1 MTQNRPP
8 PASAR
13 GDASPAGS
21 RLTQWLD
28 FAPDAIVA
36 IDDDGRIAVVNRQ
49 TERLFGYARSEL
61 IGESVELLV
70 PERFRAAH
78 AGHRGSYFADPKM
91 RPMGA
96 GLKLFGLRHD
106 GTEFPAEISLS
117 SIETDEGELAIA
129 AVRDVSDQVRAERRF
144 EQLLDAAPD
153 AFVGVDTGGRIVLVN
168 RQTENV
174 FGYPRSA
181 LLNRP
186 VEMLLP
192 ERFREAHEEQREG
205 YFADPRT
212 RPMGG
217 GLRLYGMRA
226 DGTEFPAAISLSS
239 IETEQ
244 GLVATA
250 AIRDI
255 TIDVE
260 REREAQTAREAQA
273 SRLESL
279 GQLAGGIS
287 HDFNNLLSVIINY
300 AAFVADELSPDSPIQ
315 DDVREI
321 RRAGERAAELTRQ
334 LLVFSR
340 REVVRPEALALN
352 DVVGEMERLLR
363 RTLGEHIQL
372 STSFSPDLHAIMADP
387 GQIEQVLVNLAIN
400 ARDAMPNGGQLHIET
415 TNVELDEEFA
425 MSHPDTHPG
434 PHVRL
439 TVADNGV
446 GMPREVVERAFDPFF
461 STKPKG
467 HGTGLGLATVYGIV
481 KQAGGTVAL
490 YSEPGR
496 GTVCKVHLP
505 AAAGA
510 ALHVRGAPPATTAGH
525 GERILVVEDED
536 AVRRMAT
543 RILESHG
550 YDVTSSDSASQALA
564 LVTSGEPFN
573 LLLSDVVM
581 PEMLGIELGA
591 RVGEVA
597 PGLPV
602 LYMSGYIDPLLN
614 VEHASLDAERFIE
627 KPFSGT
633 ALLTSVRRA
642 LDATAH

>member
-1 MTQNRPP
+1 MTLSGSPAG
-8 PASAR
+8 PAS
-13 GDASPAGS
+13 GDASTGS
-21 RLTQWLD
+21 QVTQWLE

-36 IDDDGRIAVVNRQ
+36 ITEDGRIAVVNRQ
-49 TERLFGYARSEL
+49 TEYLFGYQRSEL
-61 IGESVELLV
+61 IGKPVELLV
-70 PERFRAAH
+70 PARFRAAH
-78 AGHRGSYFADPKM
+78 PRHRGAYFADPKT

-96 GLKLFGLRHD
+96 GLELYGLRRD

-117 SIETDEGELAIA
+117 SIETDHGELATA
-129 AVRDVSDQVRAERRF
+129 AVRDVSDRVRAERRF

-153 AFVGVDTGGRIVLVN
+153 AFVGVDTSGRIVLVN
-168 RQTENV
+168 RQTEKV
-174 FGYPRSA
+174 FGYPREA
-181 LLNRP
+181 LLNQP

-192 ERFREAHEEQREG
+192 ERFRREHVGQREG
-205 YFADPRT
+205 YFTDPRT
-212 RPMGG
+212 RPMGA
-217 GLRLYGMRA
+217 GLRLYGVRA

-239 IETEQ
+239 IETER

-250 AIRDI
+250 AVRDI
-255 TIDVE
+255 TVDVE

-300 AAFVADELSPDSPIQ
+300 AAFVADELPTDSPTQ
-315 DDVREI
+315 ADVHEI

-340 REVVRPEALALN
+340 REVVRAEPLTLN
-352 DVVGEMERLLR
+352 DVVRDMERLLR

-372 STSFSPDLHAIMADP
+372 STSFAPDLYVIVADP

-400 ARDAMPNGGQLHIET
+400 ARDAMPSGGELHIET
-415 TNVELDEEFA
+415 TNVDLDEEFA
-425 MSHPDTHPG
+425 LSHPDTTPG

-446 GMPREVVERAFDPFF
+446 GMRREVAERAFDPFF

-481 KQAGGTVAL
+481 KQAGGTIAL

-505 AAAGA
+505 AAPGA
-510 ALHVRGAPPATTAGH
+510 SPRVRSVPPATNAGR
-525 GERILVVEDED
+525 GERVLVVEDED

-543 RILESHG
+543 RILEAHG
-550 YDVTSSDSASQALA
+550 YAVTSLESAAQALA
-564 LVTSGEPFN
+564 LITGGEQFD
-573 LLLSDVVM
+573 LLLSDVIM

-591 RVGEVA
+591 RVAAVA
-597 PGLPV
+597 PELPM
-602 LYMSGYIDPLLN
+602 LYMSGYIDPLLDF
-614 VEHASLDAERFIE
+614 EHDSLDLERLIE
-627 KPFSGT
+627 KPFSGP

-642 LDATAH
+642 LDESAR